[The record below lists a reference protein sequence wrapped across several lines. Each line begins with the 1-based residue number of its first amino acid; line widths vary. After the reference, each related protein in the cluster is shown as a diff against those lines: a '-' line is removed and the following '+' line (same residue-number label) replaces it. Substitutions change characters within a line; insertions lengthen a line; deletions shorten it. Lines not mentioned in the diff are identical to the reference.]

1 MLKILKDNLPWAAPT
16 GAIVL
21 FGTGFFD
28 RFKDDAPAQTA
39 IPVAALP
46 TPAPAVVLEP
56 VVEVAQALAA
66 AFVGPEPAPVV
77 LAVADPDPSTAAR
90 LAA

>member
-16 GAIVL
+16 VAIVL

-46 TPAPAVVLEP
+46 TPAVVLEP
-56 VVEVAQALAA
+56 VVEVAQAPAA

-77 LAVADPDPSTAAR
+77 LAVADPDRSTAAR